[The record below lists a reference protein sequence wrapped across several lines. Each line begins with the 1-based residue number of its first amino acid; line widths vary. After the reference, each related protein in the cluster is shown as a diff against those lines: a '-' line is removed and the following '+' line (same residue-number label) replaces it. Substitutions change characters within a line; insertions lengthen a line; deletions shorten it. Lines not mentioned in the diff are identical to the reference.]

1 MGKSVGKDKK
11 AGKDKSKSKSKDKSK
26 DKSNGNG
33 NGKAIALVVA
43 AMPAAPPGLAPSR
56 VKVIIAGAGI
66 GGLTL
71 ALMLHRR
78 GISCA
83 IYEQASEV
91 REIGVGINT
100 LPHAIKELADLGLLP
115 ALDAAG
121 IRTHELLYMNRSGQ
135 TVWREPRGLAAGF
148 DVPQFSIHR
157 GRLQK
162 LIHDAVVERLGAG
175 AIRTGRKLAGF
186 IQDDG
191 GVTAQFVD
199 SLDGAGSETV
209 RAEVLVGADGIHS
222 VVRGHYAPK
231 QGLPRWNGVMMW
243 RGAADF
249 PTFLSGRSMIIA
261 GGMGAKLVLYPIGNG
276 KTPGTRLTNWVVT
289 ARVSDTEH
297 PPGKESWSRRGRLD
311 EVLPYARRYEIPGF
325 DLVKL
330 IRSTEAFYEY
340 PMCDRDPLPRW
351 SHGRVTLL
359 GDAAHPMYP
368 VGSNGASQAILDAR
382 SLADHLARAE
392 HPYQALAAYEA
403 DRLPKTAEIVALNRK
418 GGPERVI
425 DEVEKLAPAGFADI
439 DRVLS
444 HDERKAIVRGYAGTA
459 GFALTQ
465 VNRKA
470 S

>member
-1 MGKSVGKDKK
+1 MGKQDKAKAKDAKRAAK
-11 AGKDKSKSKSKDKSK
+11 LTAPDTAERRAVRPAGQ
-26 DKSNGNG
+26 
-33 NGKAIALVVA
+33 
-43 AMPAAPPGLAPSR
+43 P

-66 GGLTL
+66 GGLTA

-78 GISCA
+78 GISSV
-83 IYEQASEV
+83 IYEQAHEV
-91 REIGVGINT
+91 REVGVGINT

-121 IRTHELLYMNRSGQ
+121 IRTHELIYMNRTGQ
-135 TVWREPRGLAAGF
+135 IVWREPRGLAAGF
-148 DVPQFSIHR
+148 EVPQFSIHR

-162 LIHDAVVERLGAG
+162 VIHDAVIAQLGPD
-175 AIRTGRKLAGF
+175 AIRTGRKLRGF
-186 IQDDG
+186 VQDEG
-191 GVTAQFVD
+191 GVTAHFVD
-199 SLDGAGSETV
+199 SIDGTGSETV
-209 RAEVLVGADGIHS
+209 RGEVLIGGDGIHS
-222 VVRGHYAPK
+222 VVRERYYPD

-243 RGAADF
+243 RGAAEF
-249 PTFLSGRSMIIA
+249 PTFMTGRSMIIA
-261 GGMGAKLVLYPIGNG
+261 GGMGAKLVLYPIGEG
-276 KTPGTRLTNWVVT
+276 RTPDTRLTNWVVNV
-289 ARVSDTEH
+289 RVSDTPH

-325 DLVKL
+325 DVVSL
-330 IRSTEAFYEY
+330 IKSTDAFYEY

-351 SHGRVTLL
+351 THGRVTLL

-382 SLADHLARAE
+382 ALADCLARAE
-392 HPYQALAAYEA
+392 HPYQGLLDYEEE
-403 DRLPKTAEIVALNRK
+403 RRPKTAEIVALNRK

-425 DEVEKLAPAGFADI
+425 DEVEKLAPGGFTDVE
-439 DRVLS
+439 RVLS
-444 HDERKAIVRGYAGTA
+444 HDERKAIVRGYAGKA